1 MNTTTNIWTEN
12 YPIRFY
18 HVKKSKTVCPTLLC
32 DFMQDSS
39 VNHIEALGFSL
50 DELHNNKHGWV
61 LSKMYLK
68 LNSLPEWKNSVKI
81 KTWQP
86 GLHKLY
92 GIRDFILSDDVGNE
106 IGRATTYWLA
116 IDTDNHKILRPET
129 YLNSKIFN
137 STERA
142 FVKAPVKLNNVMEYD
157 HSICFKVHSNNL
169 DLNGHTNSIV
179 YLKWVF
185 KILKDLV
192 PDEYSISEIE
202 ANYISQSFP
211 GDNIHLYSKVEKF
224 SGNEI
229 TTYHSLVNEDLGR
242 TISNFAIKHSI

>member
-1 MNTTTNIWTEN
+1 MNTTANIWTDT

-18 HVKKSKTVCPTLLC
+18 HVKESKTVCPTLLC

-50 DELHNNKHGWV
+50 DKLHENNHGWV
-61 LSKMYLK
+61 LSKMFLK
-68 LNSLPEWKNSVKI
+68 LNKLPVWKNSVNI
-81 KTWQP
+81 ETWQP
-86 GLHKLY
+86 GVHKLY
-92 GIRDFILSDDVGNE
+92 ALRDFILTDDNSNE

-116 IDTDNHKILRPET
+116 IDTDKHRILRPET
-129 YLNSKIFN
+129 YLCDKVFN
-137 STERA
+137 SRA
-142 FVKAPVKLNNVMEYD
+142 RAIIKDPVRLPDVTDSD
-157 HSICFKVHSNNL
+157 HTICFKVHNNNL

-192 PDEYSISEIE
+192 PKEYSISDIE

-211 GDNIHLYSKVEKF
+211 GDNIHLYSKIDLLRN
-224 SGNEI
+224 GEI
-229 TTYHSLVNEDLGR
+229 VTYHSLINEDLGK
-242 TISNFAIKHSI
+242 TISNFSIKHSI